1 MRVVCTTCGRDN
13 TDPGGDLSEYRCG
26 ACGSPTL
33 VRVTPP
39 PVNRNSDALAGLVI
53 GGALG
58 AALGGPIGA
67 VLGGVVGAILTGT
80 KSEAPKNP

>member
-1 MRVVCTTCGRDN
+1 
-13 TDPGGDLSEYRCG
+13 
-26 ACGSPTL
+26 
-33 VRVTPP
+33 
-39 PVNRNSDALAGLVI
+39 VNRNSDALAGLVI